1 MLKNRL
7 KKRLKKITKKV
18 EVIIMANTEKN
29 EDNMDYVDKLLPN
42 SDGGKLLI
50 LQYNPS
56 DGKRESWLSVAGEC
70 DKNGQ
75 NAYLQ
80 LISVVKGDSADQLYE
95 LLTGKQTK

>member
-1 MLKNRL
+1 MGN
-7 KKRLKKITKKV
+7 TKK
-18 EVIIMANTEKN
+18 ND
-29 EDNMDYVDKLLPN
+29 DNIDYVDKLLPN

-75 NAYLQ
+75 NADLQ
-80 LISVVKGDSADQLYE
+80 MISVARGDSADQIYA
-95 LLTGKQTK
+95 LLTGKNAK

>member
-1 MLKNRL
+1 M
-7 KKRLKKITKKV
+7 
-18 EVIIMANTEKN
+18 ENTEKN
-29 EDNMDYVDKLLPN
+29 EDSMDYVDKLLPN

-70 DKNGQ
+70 GENGQ
-75 NAYLQ
+75 NTDLH
-80 LISVVKGDSADQLYE
+80 LISVVKGASADQLYE

>member
-1 MLKNRL
+1 
-7 KKRLKKITKKV
+7 
-18 EVIIMANTEKN
+18 MANKKN
-29 EDNMDYVDKLLPN
+29 EDYVGKLLPN

-70 DKNGQ
+70 GKNGQ
-75 NAYLQ
+75 NANLQ
-80 LISVVKGDSADQLYE
+80 LISVVKGASADQLYA